1 MGAHA
6 GIFFFDGRPAAHAC
20 DVLRLGLQ
28 PFAPD
33 GVSVHAEHGIAMAH
47 GAFHV
52 WTGDRSCD
60 QPCQSPAGFVATWD
74 GRLDNRDDLLLR
86 LGERLDDDVSDLRIA
101 LSVFERWGI
110 DGLQYLIG
118 DWSIAIWD
126 RDRRTLHLAR
136 DYMGI
141 RPLYYCPTDT
151 SVMWSSSLG
160 ELAQRAHR
168 TDAISEEFVAR
179 FVALRF
185 STEVTPYAGIRAVPT
200 ASCVTFST
208 SASETR
214 RRFWQFDPGIVR
226 FRDTRE
232 YEERLRELWTD
243 AVGTRL
249 RTDGVVW
256 AEVSGGFDSSSVVCM
271 ADRLMQA
278 GRVPARQMQL
288 ISHATLRSPDGD
300 ERRFIAEVE
309 SQTGRCSDIIGVED
323 HGECIDA
330 DWNWVT
336 PFASRGVSLATV
348 QRVRERGGRL
358 ILSGRAGDAVMGG
371 QPDNSQAVFDDL
383 DEGRVLAAMAG
394 VRAWSRACRQPFV
407 EIAWNLWRGAVQPRR
422 GVDISRQDES
432 RLTGLTL
439 LAPRLSSVL
448 DDDAADLARVLAD
461 IRPAKR
467 EMVRMLLGYAR
478 LARFDVPNQPP
489 GVIYTYPFTHRPLA
503 DFMLAIPGAQV
514 SAPGDMRSLM
524 RTAFAGFV
532 PSRILRRTSKGYYPP
547 SAMRA
552 VRQLATSMPP
562 VDSLEVVQ
570 RGWVDPQRLDAT
582 VRAVRGGAGDRGA
595 EIRPILHLEQWIT
608 ARYRRAPAAIPQRKE
623 VNSYGVLNA

>member
-6 GIFFFDGRPAAHAC
+6 GTFFFDGRPGRGAC
-20 DVLRLGLQ
+20 CALRSGLE
-28 PFAPD
+28 PIAPD
-33 GVSVHAEHGIAMAH
+33 GVSVHAEDGVAMAH

-52 WTGDRSCD
+52 WTGDRSCE
-60 QPCQSPAGFVATWD
+60 QPWQSPAGFVATWD

-86 LGERLDDDVSDLRIA
+86 LGQPLGDDVSDVGLA
-101 LSVFERWGI
+101 LAAFERWGI
-110 DGLQYLIG
+110 EGLRFLIG
-118 DWSIAIWD
+118 DWSLAIWD
-126 RDRRTLHLAR
+126 RDHRMLHLAR

-141 RPLYYCPTDT
+141 RPLYYCATDT

-160 ELAQRAHR
+160 ELAERAHR

-185 STEVTPYAGIRAVPT
+185 SSDVTPYQGIRAVPT
-200 ASCVTFST
+200 ASCVIF
-208 SASETR
+208 ASSPTETR
-214 RRFWQFDPGIVR
+214 RRFWQFDPGTVR
-226 FRDTRE
+226 FRDKRE

-249 RTDGVVW
+249 RTDRVVW
-256 AEVSGGFDSSSVVCM
+256 AEVSGAFDSSSVVCM

-278 GRVPARQMQL
+278 ARVPARQMQL

-300 ERRFIAEVE
+300 ERRFIAEIE

-336 PFASRGVSLATV
+336 PFASRGVGLATV

-407 EIAWNLWRGAVQPRR
+407 EIAWNLWRGAVQPRH
-422 GVDISRQDES
+422 GVDTSRQDES

-439 LAPRLSSVL
+439 LAPRVRSML
-448 DDDAADLARVLAD
+448 DDDAAELAGVIAE

-478 LARFDVPNQPP
+478 LARFDVPNPPP
-489 GVIYTYPFTHRPLA
+489 GVIYTYPFTHRPLV
-503 DFMLAIPGAQV
+503 DFMLAIPGAEV
-514 SAPGDMRSLM
+514 SAPGNMRSLM
-524 RTAFAGFV
+524 RRAFAGFM

-552 VRQLATSMPP
+552 VRQLAASMSP
-562 VDSLEVVQ
+562 VDSLEVVR
-570 RGWVDPQRLDAT
+570 RGWVNAQRLDVAIRG
-582 VRAVRGGAGDRGA
+582 VMGGAGERGV
-595 EIRPILHLEQWIT
+595 ELRPILQLEQWI
-608 ARYRRAPAAIPQRKE
+608 ASRDRRGPAVIPQRKE